1 MMKKKNMMKKTMRK
15 TKKVAMRKAMTM
27 NDGKNM
33 NMNMNIILVLVV
45 TVNG

>member
-1 MMKKKNMMKKTMRK
+1 MRK

-33 NMNMNIILVLVV
+33 NMNIILVLVA